1 MSGQD
6 EEKKCPTVYTKG
18 DDCCNEYVEALNNL
32 LGSDAKKYNS
42 KKWWSHGVVEMLL
55 PMHIG
60 YTSEF
65 GTGQQTAGW
74 LLEKATLHKTRFET
88 NQKNWLK
95 ELSKKRRP
103 RRRSIWM

>member
-1 MSGQD
+1 LS
-6 EEKKCPTVYTKG
+6 K
-18 DDCCNEYVEALNNL
+18 NVEALNNL
-32 LGSDAKKYNS
+32 LGLDAKKYNS

-74 LLEKATLHKTRFET
+74 LLEKVTAHKMKFGAD
-88 NQKNWLK
+88 QKNWLE
-95 ELSKKRRP
+95 ELTKKRKAEKEEHLDAAKNRKAVA
-103 RRRSIWM
+103 